1 MGKDGRPPDVKA
13 MAAAAQEHGALRS
26 RALLL
31 NWETTLVGRML
42 VLWQLRSGG
51 LVEHTAGRKSRRSTH
66 TDGDED
72 LESEYEEE
80 EDNEADEQ
88 ANEQA
93 NAANEKAD
101 AAKRAME
108 EEVEKARQAQ
118 DKLDSA
124 QRELDA
130 ALASGD
136 TAAVERAQTAMRQAE
151 AAQAQAQE
159 SMSSAQDSFAAAD
172 KESSA
177 AKKVGKKGVKKG
189 VTGKSSMV
197 GKILQKKLTTMMI
210 MMTMM
215 ISQRQRGQW
224 LLLLVC
230 KWRLRSQVNRAEVQV
245 RTSTEADFTSQLKM
259 VKQRE
264 ELCQVELE
272 SRTEELEAA
281 RQSRIKF
288 RSQCIKLRR
297 KAAQSMMMIW
307 MLMAKDAEERQ
318 YLATVTAV
326 KRWIH
331 NCQVEAHLVLCGIAE
346 QAATDND
353 ELLNDNEELSKN
365 NESLKEDLETEKEQS
380 EAARVKFTSEQ
391 ESAAFEAAEEK
402 LRLEQENAAL
412 IEEREKQVRDAIDK
426 HAAQMKL
433 LQKMTGIMTSRLAH
447 TINDTILRQMV
458 VSWTQN
464 YNLSLVHSLRS
475 SQAQTLDRVR
485 KMSKQTVLLEEQN
498 ANYKHL
504 LTGKKE
510 RIEVLV
516 AKQAELETEQ
526 IPTLNAEIAQMKL
539 TEEKMV
545 SDYHELQMQS
555 THYKTWLGIKLAA
568 AIVLK
573 VMVIRK
579 AEWLRAVKSNF
590 AAHQI
595 GRKISPVMMS
605 MLLTAKED
613 RIWCA
618 RLALPFLHWHEV
630 STRRILTYKLKRQI
644 ELAEKSQKHS
654 DAMETKVSSME
665 AEQDQVLADLR
676 FKVQDEIKVLEHK
689 IEELQAVIVK
699 KVEERDN
706 HVRRMTK
713 QHHDIQD
720 LHGEIALEQRRRLY
734 AALITT
740 RSFFWKRAVVVTL
753 QRWRTNLQEV
763 VDPSSARNQLELA
776 VGQVKQL
783 AEEIKR
789 MQTHSEVSHKGGEK
803 SVKQVQMLQQRDKMM
818 RTRGKQVFG
827 LLVFSLWHATSRW
840 QIHSQIKCFQLWHLI
855 ARSSAELKRA
865 TSMLQQQQQNL
876 AGGVD
881 QQRQLVKEV
890 ERLQEQADD
899 LIQVCTR
906 KDEEVHMI
914 ETRLFQ
920 NKKDSETK
928 MKQLEESFMDAMK
941 ATALNRELLDDKDHD
956 LQRTKEIKDEAV
968 ELIGQQEDVIVE
980 QKKAEAKLTELYEHA
995 SDALTKEVGHSAV
1008 FTTAV
1013 LKAHY
1018 LTCKMF
1024 GIVKLAKGGR
1034 SDNISP
1040 DNLPLNNGV
1049 DVVRQDELMLREVY
1063 HWIKRMRQ
1071 QDQSKHLNAGV
1082 APVAKPTP
1090 DLRRADSLRTPPVR
1104 NPQYAPIEYLP
1115 VEKPATAGA
1124 HKPTTVSYGKSVI
1137 GPAKSPSGDTTPD
1150 GRPKPFVLPLGS
1162 DIFANTSNDD
1172 DVQVSS
1178 PVHSRTFHSI
1188 DEWADEVTSPKRSS
1202 PLPPSP
1208 LIQPPLDP
1216 LAARI
1221 CTPETPTFA
1230 GNKFNALPSIN

>member
-1 MGKDGRPPDVKA
+1 M
-13 MAAAAQEHGALRS
+13 
-26 RALLL
+26 
-31 NWETTLVGRML
+31 
-42 VLWQLRSGG
+42 
-51 LVEHTAGRKSRRSTH
+51 
-66 TDGDED
+66 
-72 LESEYEEE
+72 
-80 EDNEADEQ
+80 
-88 ANEQA
+88 
-93 NAANEKAD
+93 
-101 AAKRAME
+101 
-108 EEVEKARQAQ
+108 
-118 DKLDSA
+118 
-124 QRELDA
+124 
-130 ALASGD
+130 
-136 TAAVERAQTAMRQAE
+136 
-151 AAQAQAQE
+151 
-159 SMSSAQDSFAAAD
+159 
-172 KESSA
+172 
-177 AKKVGKKGVKKG
+177 
-189 VTGKSSMV
+189 
-197 GKILQKKLTTMMI
+197 
-210 MMTMM
+210 
-215 ISQRQRGQW
+215 
-224 LLLLVC
+224 
-230 KWRLRSQVNRAEVQV
+230 NRAEVQV

-272 SRTEELEAA
+272 SRTEELESA

-288 RSQCIKLRR
+288 RNQCMKLQR
-297 KAAQSMMMIW
+297 KAAQSMMMMW

-318 YLATVTAV
+318 YLITVTAI

-346 QAATDND
+346 QAATDNED
-353 ELLNDNEELSKN
+353 LLNDNEKLSKN
-365 NESLKEDLETEKEQS
+365 NEVLKQDLETVKGAA
-380 EAARVKFTSEQ
+380 EAAREKFFSEQ
-391 ESAAFEAAEEK
+391 EAAAFEAAEEK
-402 LRLEQENAAL
+402 LRLEQENATL
-412 IEEREKQVRDAIDK
+412 IEEREQEVRDAIDK
-426 HAAQMKL
+426 HAAQMAL

-447 TINDTILRQMV
+447 TINDTMLRQMV

-464 YNLSLVHSLRS
+464 YNLSLVHSLRG

-504 LTGKKE
+504 LTDKKE
-510 RIEVLV
+510 KIEVLV

-545 SDYHELQMQS
+545 SDHHDLQMQS

-590 AAHQI
+590 AAHQL

-644 ELAEKSQKHS
+644 ELAEKSQTHS
-654 DAMETKVSSME
+654 DAMESKVATME
-665 AEQDQVLADLR
+665 AEQDQVLSDLR

-689 IEELQAVIVK
+689 IEELQVVIAK

-706 HVRRMTK
+706 HIRRMTK
-713 QHHDIQD
+713 QHHDMQD

-734 AALITT
+734 AALITM

-753 QRWRTNLQEV
+753 ERWRTNLQEV

-818 RTRGKQVFG
+818 RARGKQVFG

-890 ERLQEQADD
+890 ERLQEQTAD

-906 KDEEVHMI
+906 KDEEVQMI

-956 LQRTKEIKDEAV
+956 LRRTKEIKDEAV
-968 ELIGQQEDVIVE
+968 ELIGQQEQHIVE
-980 QKKAEAKLTELYEHA
+980 QKKAEAKLTELYEQA

-1008 FTTAV
+1008 FTAAV

-1115 VEKPATAGA
+1115 FEKPSAAGL
-1124 HKPTTVSYGKSVI
+1124 HQPTTVSYGKSVI
-1137 GPAKSPSGDTTPD
+1137 GPTNSGDTPE